1 MELDQFTF
9 KEIGHNIL
17 GPNRNSWGYVYTIA
31 IFSRDDIIIKT
42 ITPRKTKIIKRF
54 SCWNAAADYVEL
66 INADRRY

>member
-9 KEIGHNIL
+9 MEIGHNIL

-31 IFSRDDIIIKT
+31 IFARDDIIIKT
-42 ITPRKTKIIKRF
+42 ITPYKTKVIKRF
-54 SCWNAAADYVEL
+54 SCWNDLADYVEL

>member
-1 MELDQFTF
+1 MELDQFAF

-31 IFSRDDIIIKT
+31 IFARDDIIIKN
-42 ITPRKTKIIKRF
+42 ITPSKTKIIKRF
-54 SCWNAAADYVEL
+54 SCWNDAADYVEL

>member
-31 IFSRDDIIIKT
+31 IFARDDIIIKT

-54 SCWNAAADYVEL
+54 SCWNDAADYVEL

>member
-1 MELDQFTF
+1 MELDQFAF

-17 GPNRNSWGYVYTIA
+17 GPNRNSWGYVYTIG
-31 IFSRDDIIIKT
+31 IFARDDIIIKT

-54 SCWNAAADYVEL
+54 SCWNDAADYVEL

>member
-1 MELDQFTF
+1 MELDFHEW
-9 KEIGHNIL
+9 KELGHNIL

-31 IFSRDDIIIKT
+31 IFARDDIVIKT

-54 SCWNAAADYVEL
+54 SSWNEAADYVEL

>member
-1 MELDQFTF
+1 MELDQFAF

-31 IFSRDDIIIKT
+31 IFARDDIIIKT
-42 ITPRKTKIIKRF
+42 ITPQETKIIKRF
-54 SCWNAAADYVEL
+54 SCWNDAANYIEL